1 VPFGFLK
8 RKPAEEAAPTAK
20 PAAASTAP
28 AAPDPMHRGAP
39 RGVAFTAI
47 TEDWR
52 IRGRMEITGRLSDAL
67 NKREAIAISDVSWG
81 SPEVGSK
88 LDPAPGLKS
97 VDPYD
102 LILVTA
108 GEDSLPPLSE
118 TERAA
123 LRVHKVAY
131 LVALEVPPF
140 RVTGTVYM
148 HPGSDPE
155 RLLDRSTEMFVPVV
169 DGSARLGGQPV
180 SDEGQDV
187 ILVNRFYL
195 RGVGQVDPAPD
206 GGAGHAPSPGNPP
219 SDAAPSPGNPPA
231 DAAPPPAAG

>member
-1 VPFGFLK
+1 
-8 RKPAEEAAPTAK
+8 
-20 PAAASTAP
+20 
-28 AAPDPMHRGAP
+28 MHRGAP

-52 IRGRMEITGRLSDAL
+52 LRGRMQIAGRLSDAL
-67 NKREAIAISDVSWG
+67 NKREAIAISEVAWG
-81 SPEVGSK
+81 GTEADAQ

-123 LRVHKVAY
+123 LRVHKVPY
-131 LVALEVPPF
+131 TVALEVPPF
-140 RVTGTVYM
+140 RIVGTVYM
-148 HPGSDPE
+148 HPGTEPE

-169 DGSARLGGQPV
+169 DAVARVADRLV
-180 SDEGQDV
+180 SEEGQEV

-195 RGVGQVDPAPD
+195 RGVAQVDQHT
-206 GGAGHAPSPGNPP
+206 GELIE
-219 SDAAPSPGNPPA
+219 
-231 DAAPPPAAG
+231 APPTQPAAEKG

>member
-1 VPFGFLK
+1 MPFGFLK
-8 RKPAEEAAPTAK
+8 RKPAEVAPTAA
-20 PAAASTAP
+20 PAPA

-52 IRGRMEITGRLSDAL
+52 LRGRMQIVGRLSDAL
-67 NKREAIAISDVSWG
+67 NKREAIAISEVAWG
-81 SPEVGSK
+81 GTEADAQ

-123 LRVHKVAY
+123 LKVHKVPYA
-131 LVALEVPPF
+131 VALEVPPF
-140 RVTGTVYM
+140 RIVGTVYM
-148 HPGSDPE
+148 HPGSEPE

-169 DGSARLGGQPV
+169 DAVARMGDRLV
-180 SDEGQDV
+180 SEEDQEV

-195 RGVGQVDPAPD
+195 RGVAQVDQRAGELVEEPPTPPAPD
-206 GGAGHAPSPGNPP
+206 KP
-219 SDAAPSPGNPPA
+219 
-231 DAAPPPAAG
+231 

>member
-8 RKPAEEAAPTAK
+8 RKQRAESDP
-20 PAAASTAP
+20 AP
-28 AAPDPMHRGAP
+28 AAPPAPDTHHRGSS
-39 RGVAFTAI
+39 RGVPFTAI

-52 IRGRMEITGRLSDAL
+52 LRGRMEISGRLSDAL
-67 NKREAIAISDVSWG
+67 NKREAITISDVSWG
-81 SPEVGSK
+81 PPEAGAP

-118 TERAA
+118 SERAA
-123 LRVHKVAY
+123 LKVHKVPY
-131 LVALEVPPF
+131 PVGLELPPF
-140 RVTGTVYM
+140 RVVGTVYM
-148 HPGSDPE
+148 HPGSEPD

-169 DGSARLGGQPV
+169 DAMAHLGDKAV
-180 SDEGQDV
+180 SEDGEDV

-195 RGVGQVDPAPD
+195 RGVGTMEQAARSETPEERRETPA
-206 GGAGHAPSPGNPP
+206 GGN
-219 SDAAPSPGNPPA
+219 D
-231 DAAPPPAAG
+231 

>member
-8 RKPAEEAAPTAK
+8 RKPAKAAAV
-20 PAAASTAP
+20 PAAAAP
-28 AAPDPMHRGAP
+28 AAPDVLHRGAP

-52 IRGRMEITGRLSDAL
+52 LRGRMEITGRLSDAL
-67 NKREAIAISDVSWG
+67 NRREAIAIVDVSWG
-81 SPEVGSK
+81 PPEYGAA

-123 LRVHKVAY
+123 LKVHRVPYIV
-131 LVALEVPPF
+131 VLEVPPF
-140 RVTGTVYM
+140 RVVGTVFM
-148 HPGSDPE
+148 HAGSEPD

-169 DGSARLGGQPV
+169 DAVARLGDQRL
-180 SDEGQDV
+180 SDEAAEV

-195 RGVGQVDPAPD
+195 RGVEQVDDHTGQPHPRM
-206 GGAGHAPSPGNPP
+206 PG
-219 SDAAPSPGNPPA
+219 SSEA
-231 DAAPPPAAG
+231 DVEKS

>member
-1 VPFGFLK
+1 MPFGFLK
-8 RKPAEEAAPTAK
+8 RKSAEPAKASSAA
-20 PAAASTAP
+20 

-52 IRGRMEITGRLSDAL
+52 LRGRMQISGRLSDAL
-67 NKREAIAISDVSWG
+67 NKREAISISDVSWG
-81 SPEVGSK
+81 APEAGSQ

-123 LRVHKVAY
+123 LKVHKVPY
-131 LVALEVPPF
+131 SVVLEVPPF
-140 RVTGTVYM
+140 RVLGIVYM
-148 HPGSDPE
+148 HPGSEPE

-169 DGSARLGGQPV
+169 DGVARLGDQPV
-180 SDEGQDV
+180 SEEGQEV

-195 RGVGQVDPAPD
+195 RGVGQLE
-206 GGAGHAPSPGNPP
+206 PGR
-219 SDAAPSPGNPPA
+219 GEM
-231 DAAPPPAAG
+231 PPPAGE

>member
-8 RKPAEEAAPTAK
+8 RKPAGSSAK
-20 PAAASTAP
+20 APAAAP
-28 AAPDPMHRGAP
+28 AADSLHRGAP
-39 RGVAFTAI
+39 RGIAFTAI

-52 IRGRMEITGRLSDAL
+52 LQGRMEIRGRLSDAL
-67 NKREAIAISDVSWG
+67 NRREAIAISDVSWG
-81 SPEVGSK
+81 APEAGSQ

-108 GEDSLPPLSE
+108 GEDSLPPLTD

-123 LRVHKVAY
+123 LKVHKVPY
-131 LVALEVPPF
+131 PVELEVPPF
-140 RVTGTVYM
+140 RVIGTVYM
-148 HPGSDPE
+148 HPGSEPD

-169 DGSARLGGQPV
+169 DAVARLGDQAV
-180 SDEGQDV
+180 SDEAAEV

-195 RGVGQVDPAPD
+195 RGVAQVDHADEARSRAP
-206 GGAGHAPSPGNPP
+206 GAE
-219 SDAAPSPGNPPA
+219 
-231 DAAPPPAAG
+231 

>member
-1 VPFGFLK
+1 MPFGFLK
-8 RKPAEEAAPTAK
+8 RKPADDASSKTT
-20 PAAASTAP
+20 AAATP

-52 IRGRMEITGRLSDAL
+52 LQGRMQITGRLSDAL
-67 NKREAIAISDVSWG
+67 NKREAIAISEVLWG
-81 SPEVGSK
+81 SPEAGSQ

-108 GEDSLPPLSE
+108 GEDSLPPLTD

-123 LRVHKVAY
+123 LKVHKVPY
-131 LVALEVPPF
+131 VVALEVPPF
-140 RVTGTVYM
+140 RVIGTVYM
-148 HPGSDPE
+148 HPGSEPE

-169 DGSARLGGQPV
+169 DGTARLGGQPV
-180 SDEGQDV
+180 SEEGQDV

-195 RGVGQVDPAPD
+195 RGVGQVDSQARET
-206 GGAGHAPSPGNPP
+206 PP
-219 SDAAPSPGNPPA
+219 
-231 DAAPPPAAG
+231 AAPPATSE